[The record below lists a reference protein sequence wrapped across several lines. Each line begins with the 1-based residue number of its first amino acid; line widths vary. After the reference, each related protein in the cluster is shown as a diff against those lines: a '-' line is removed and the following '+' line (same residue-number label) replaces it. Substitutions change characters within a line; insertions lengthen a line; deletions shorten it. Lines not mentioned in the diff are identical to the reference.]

1 MGVDLRAT
9 GRSTLSFMRV
19 SELAERAG
27 TSPTTIRFYEAEG
40 ILPAPARRTNGYREY
55 GEQDL
60 CRTRL
65 IVTLRGLGLELTE
78 SGRLAELCATG
89 RCDEMAGDLA
99 TRVAERRHAVGIA
112 MAELSH
118 LDAELASIATRLA
131 KGETQDSLCTG
142 KEVAN
147 AAAL

>member
-1 MGVDLRAT
+1 MK
-9 GRSTLSFMRV
+9 V
-19 SELAERAG
+19 SELADRAG
-27 TSPTTIRFYEAEG
+27 TRPKTIRFYEAEG
-40 ILPAPARRTNGYREY
+40 VLPSPPRRANGYRDY

-65 IVTLRGLGLELTE
+65 VVTLRGLGLELTE

-99 TRVAERRHAVGIA
+99 VRVAERRQAVAVA
-112 MAELSH
+112 MVELAH
-118 LDAELASIATRLA
+118 LDAELAVIA
-131 KGETQDSLCTG
+131 ETLSTGAPQATLCIG

-147 AAAL
+147 AAPL

>member
-1 MGVDLRAT
+1 MQ
-9 GRSTLSFMRV
+9 V

-27 TSPTTIRFYEAEG
+27 TSPKTIRFYEAEG
-40 ILPAPARRTNGYREY
+40 VLPAPPRRANGYREY

-65 IVTLRGLGLELTE
+65 IVTLRGLGLDLTE

-89 RCDEMAGDLA
+89 RCDEMADDLA
-99 TRVAERRHAVGIA
+99 VRIAERRQAVAVA
-112 MAELSH
+112 MAELAH
-118 LDAELASIATRLA
+118 LDAELAAIATSLA
-131 KGETQDSLCTG
+131 NGEPQDSLCIG